1 MVLPLVPIGVGAVT
15 ALAALFGVNKGLSAK
30 EKMDK
35 TQKLN
40 VEIKQIIKRNQEV
53 IKIKRE
59 QTANALEALGEDKYL
74 IQATSMDNFLTHY
87 GKLKKVNFK
96 NINCNVLYDFE
107 PQGLI
112 MGSVIKGTVT
122 AKKILVN
129 GIEAVGS
136 GVLMS
141 AAACGS
147 VMYGGF
153 AAASTG
159 TMIGSLSGAA
169 ATNAT
174 LAWLGGG
181 SLAAGG
187 FGMAGGIAVLGGIVA
202 GPALLVGGWLLDSE
216 AEEKMYKALEARD
229 KALEYDA
236 DAKKIVSG
244 LDAIYQRSNQ
254 VRTLLRDLNN
264 VFEQQ
269 IQKLIDIIAV
279 CGTDY
284 SVYTN
289 NNRDVVRI
297 CALLAKTIYT
307 VMKVPLLTDKGS
319 LTLESRDMVSS
330 LQFLPTSSVVLENQL
345 TSFLNENTPEQ
356 NIEERQKIIDPEV
369 DALRQR
375 AENGDTYA
383 QWTLGYRY
391 EKGIGVE
398 KNIKES
404 QYWYDLSKKSK

>member
-1 MVLPLVPIGVGAVT
+1 MH
-15 ALAALFGVNKGLSAK
+15 K
-30 EKMDK
+30 E
-35 TQKLN
+35 
-40 VEIKQIIKRNQEV
+40 
-53 IKIKRE
+53 
-59 QTANALEALGEDKYL
+59 Y
-74 IQATSMDNFLTHY
+74 
-87 GKLKKVNFK
+87 
-96 NINCNVLYDFE
+96 
-107 PQGLI
+107 
-112 MGSVIKGTVT
+112 
-122 AKKILVN
+122 KILEVK
-129 GIEAVGS
+129 
-136 GVLMS
+136 L
-141 AAACGS
+141 
-147 VMYGGF
+147 
-153 AAASTG
+153 
-159 TMIGSLSGAA
+159 
-169 ATNAT
+169 
-174 LAWLGGG
+174 
-181 SLAAGG
+181 
-187 FGMAGGIAVLGGIVA
+187 
-202 GPALLVGGWLLDSE
+202 SE

-236 DAKKIVSG
+236 DVKIIVSG

-254 VRTLLRDLNN
+254 VRTLLRGLNN

-297 CALLAKTIYT
+297 CALLAKTIHT

-345 TSFLNENTPEQ
+345 TSFLKENTPEQ

-369 DALRQR
+369 VALRQR